1 MKTWVF
7 VAVAIAIVVLI
18 VLFMPIEKP
27 PVDKEG
33 ETQEAQQT
41 ENLSPTYPEHPSI
54 QDCEKT
60 EKRNFCLADVAE
72 MNSDVNVCEMIGDPD
87 VKTFCVARVLL
98 NETMCKGIIE
108 EGLKGSCRESVEMK
122 KSWLGIK

>member
-7 VAVAIAIVVLI
+7 VAVAIAIAVLI
-18 VLFMPIEKP
+18 VLFIPIEKTP
-27 PVDKEG
+27 AYKEG
-33 ETQEAQQT
+33 RSQEARQT
-41 ENLSPTYPEHPSI
+41 ENLSPTYSEHPSV

-60 EKRNFCLADVAE
+60 EKRSFCLADVAE

-87 VKTFCVARVLL
+87 VKTFCIARVLL
-98 NETMCKGIIE
+98 NETMCEGIIE
-108 EGLKGSCRESVEMK
+108 EGLKGSCHESIEMK